1 MIKSPQ
7 LVQELN
13 RRFEREALADLTYE
27 AALQRYS
34 GLWEEARELGVVDT
48 EDWLTDLK
56 PDLAIARVLN
66 DLPPID

>member
-13 RRFEREALADLTYE
+13 WRYEREALADLSY
-27 AALQRYS
+27 
-34 GLWEEARELGVVDT
+34 EEALERFSALWDEACELGAVDT
-48 EDWLTDLK
+48 DDWLTDLK

-66 DLPPID
+66 GLPPIA

>member
-7 LVQELN
+7 LVHDLN
-13 RRFEREALADLTYE
+13 RRPEREALADLSYE
-27 AALQRYS
+27 AALQKFS
-34 GLWEEARELGVVDT
+34 ALWEVALELGVIDT

-66 DLPPID
+66 GLPPIP

>member
-13 RRFEREALADLTYE
+13 RRYEREALADLSYE
-27 AALQRYS
+27 AALRRFS
-34 GLWEEARELGVVDT
+34 ALWEEARELGVVDT

-56 PDLAIARVLN
+56 PDLAIARILN
-66 DLPPID
+66 GLPPVA